1 MADTSPSTRLA
12 TAFKNAKGSHAKGLL
27 LADGLSHW
35 KSALEAAGLLSCTD
49 FSKAEGAAEAASGS
63 AFEPDLTKD
72 DADRDKALDLCAII
86 LEAADKSGC
95 GRGSIPADRTPE
107 LIVEFRRV
115 AACLAGQ
122 DASVK
127 RILIGLNEKAAED
140 AGKGHLASPPP
151 ASGESHASFAPPPS
165 RVAEAHASFAFQN
178 NGEPLAAGMRPP
190 DAMVES
196 VITSLSGETKTLPD
210 FEEVAGSLKGLM
222 RHEVLTLL
230 DQGLV
235 AAVLATSGTIGQGW
249 LTHLTAEPAIDK
261 IAAEDDNRTGARR
274 IVPGRGAEAPAAGGA
289 EKPAV
294 AGPEGAAAP
303 NPGFG
308 GRDALPN
315 RDHRRGAIEMP
326 GSGATAPAAAQLD
339 ILAAAGPEGAGAPLS
354 EIPNRTLP
362 PRASPLDARP
372 PCMMAGAKNIF
383 GPATNCCAGCD

>member
-95 GRGSIPADRTPE
+95 GRGSVPADKTPE

-222 RHEVLTLL
+222 RH
-230 DQGLV
+230 
-235 AAVLATSGTIGQGW
+235 
-249 LTHLTAEPAIDK
+249 
-261 IAAEDDNRTGARR
+261 
-274 IVPGRGAEAPAAGGA
+274 
-289 EKPAV
+289 
-294 AGPEGAAAP
+294 
-303 NPGFG
+303 
-308 GRDALPN
+308 
-315 RDHRRGAIEMP
+315 
-326 GSGATAPAAAQLD
+326 
-339 ILAAAGPEGAGAPLS
+339 
-354 EIPNRTLP
+354 
-362 PRASPLDARP
+362 
-372 PCMMAGAKNIF
+372 
-383 GPATNCCAGCD
+383 